1 MLLVDQ
7 ETSVRGKLTQDAMIS
22 EKVVQADA

>member
-7 ETSVRGKLTQDAMIS
+7 ETFEIGKLTLDAMIS